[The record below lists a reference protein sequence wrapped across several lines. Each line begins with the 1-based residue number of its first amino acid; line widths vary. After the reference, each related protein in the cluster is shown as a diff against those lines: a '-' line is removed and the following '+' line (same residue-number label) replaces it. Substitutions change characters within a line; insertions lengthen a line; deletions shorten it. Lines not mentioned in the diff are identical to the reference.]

1 MEEWRESQDWRRA
14 GRATDP
20 EEAGWEPGTSQSE
33 AEAASSSSLRTSSD
47 KRLSGNKRITH
58 TETFI
63 PFIQSTLTC
72 GRHDFPQLQR
82 TSLLLLRREN
92 DVLYFNIKCV
102 IQSNCSLNTVCLFED
117 SQLIK

>member
-82 TSLLLLRREN
+82 TSLLLLQREKET
-92 DVLYFNIKCV
+92 FFTFT
-102 IQSNCSLNTVCLFED
+102 QSVSFSLTAVSILSAFLMTL
-117 SQLIK
+117 S

>member
-63 PFIQSTLTC
+63 PLIQPTLTC

-82 TSLLLLRREN
+82 TSLLLLRKEN
-92 DVLYFNIKCV
+92 DVLLLLLYFN

-117 SQLIK
+117 SLLIK